1 MTDSTNRREAL
12 LALKGKTVSLPDL
25 LAVFGFRVR
34 NYQTVPVVTA
44 ELKDAGLATV
54 PSFAVCGLKEK
65 LLVVAETAETA
76 EVHQDADEGDEDGE
90 LLQGTLPQHSF
101 KIGDLPSARAGV
113 VSVSPSSQL
122 SDATHIM
129 QAKNYSQIPVID
141 GTSGLRGVITWKSVA
156 AKYATGTVPTLTNAM
171 VEDVPVALVSQELFP
186 LLPLLIEAGYLL
198 VLDEN
203 GSYSG
208 IVTAADITARFHATA
223 LPFFL
228 VGEIE
233 FGLRKCLGAKLS
245 PDAIRAVQHK
255 NKQTGNIADLMFGQY
270 VRLLREDENN
280 PTLSAQ
286 ADANWAALGWT
297 GVSRRQFVHA
307 LSRVKDIRNKIAHFD
322 NEPLT
327 EQLITELVEFSGLL
341 KMYM

>member
-1 MTDSTNRREAL
+1 MTDAGSPQEKL
-12 LALKGKTVSLPDL
+12 FALKGRSVSLPDF
-25 LAVFGFRVR
+25 LAVFGMRVR
-34 NYQTVPVVTA
+34 NYQTVPLVATA
-44 ELKDAGLATV
+44 LKDAGLATV
-54 PSFAVCGLKEK
+54 PSFAVCGLKER
-65 LLVVAETAETA
+65 LLVVAETAEVQ
-76 EVHQDADEGDEDGE
+76 EEADGGEESGE

-113 VSVSPSSQL
+113 VSVLPSAQL
-122 SDATHIM
+122 SQATHIM
-129 QAKNYSQIPVID
+129 QTKNYSQVPVID
-141 GTSGLRGVITWKSVA
+141 GTSGLRGVVTWKSVA
-156 AKYATGTVPTLTNAM
+156 ARYATGAVPTLANTM
-171 VEDVPVALVSQELFP
+171 VEDVPVALVNQELFP
-186 LLPLLIEAGYLL
+186 LLPMVIEAGYLL

-270 VRLLREDENN
+270 LTLLRADEKH
-280 PTLSAQ
+280 PTLRAQ

-297 GVSRRQFVHA
+297 GVNRTQFVHA
-307 LSRVKDIRNKIAHFD
+307 LGRVKDIRNKIAHFD

-327 EQLITELVEFSGLL
+327 EQLIAELVEFSGLL